1 MCPSPRRIEI
11 PKDLGWRQEVGPGA
25 IKWLPLPPPRPGTVL
40 GSGKTQKT
48 GGISANN
55 SAAASAC
62 AAPASGAAGPRGRSP
77 RCRGARGGW
86 GIPGR
91 RRLPR
96 GALFGQPPRERGA
109 EETWRGKARLTWGP
123 KAPPDSA
130 SRLRTRQVSGTAGP
144 GGGRWRGSE
153 LGSTSRAR
161 GTPLATRPRAA
172 CRAVTAPRDPGTL
185 LAAPSVPAGVTALLS
200 RVACSPTGHTLSPR
214 QPCASSSLTL
224 PPVTPPSA
232 SSHPPQPTCFCRSL
246 RSELPL
252 PEPPPLLGNPTVS
265 EQRGGPGKHGGWL
278 TLRSSP
284 TSPRPLQSAEP
295 PAC

>member
-1 MCPSPRRIEI
+1 MERKGETY
-11 PKDLGWRQEVGPGA
+11 LGAEGSAGLR
-25 IKWLPLPPPRPGTVL
+25 LPTPD
-40 GSGKTQKT
+40 
-48 GGISANN
+48 
-55 SAAASAC
+55 
-62 AAPASGAAGPRGRSP
+62 AAGVWHRGP
-77 RCRGARGGW
+77 W
-86 GIPGR
+86 R
-91 RRLPR
+91 R
-96 GALFGQPPRERGA
+96 AL
-109 EETWRGKARLTWGP
+109 ARLRAELHLASTGNSP
-123 KAPPDSA
+123 CHPAP
-130 SRLRTRQVSGTAGP
+130 R
-144 GGGRWRGSE
+144 
-153 LGSTSRAR
+153 
-161 GTPLATRPRAA
+161 
-172 CRAVTAPRDPGTL
+172 RAVTAPRDPGTL
-185 LAAPSVPAGVTALLS
+185 LPAPSVPAGVSALLS

-284 TSPRPLQSAEP
+284 TSPRPLQSAET